1 MDRQDVGPTTRG
13 QTTMEA
19 WWQGLTLLNKG
30 FAVAALFFSV
40 LFVWQFLGA
49 LLGLHGDSHGD
60 AGHAIGIHHHDFD
73 HHADQ
78 HDRDGVGFTLISV
91 RSVLAFGTLFSW
103 AGTLYLMSGAGVVL
117 AMIYSFAWGVAAMFI
132 VSYLVFKLVQLQET
146 GTATVWSAIGEDG
159 VVYLNLPAGGLG
171 KVRVMVSGV
180 ISYVNARSRGGE
192 SLSAGTK
199 VRVVGVID
207 DNTIEVEPIMGEG
220 AN

>member
-1 MDRQDVGPTTRG
+1 
-13 QTTMEA
+13 MEA
-19 WWQGLTLLNKG
+19 WWEGLTLLNKG
-30 FAVAALFFSV
+30 FAVAAVFFSV

-60 AGHAIGIHHHDFD
+60 ADHAV
-73 HHADQ
+73 Q
-78 HDRDGVGFTLISV
+78 HDSDGVAFTLISV

-103 AGTLYLMSGAGVVL
+103 AGTLYLMSGAGIVL
-117 AMIYSFAWGVAAMFI
+117 AIIYSFAWGVAAMFI

-146 GTATVWSAIGEDG
+146 GTATVWSAIGEEG

-192 SLSAGTK
+192 SLTAGTK

-207 DNTIEVEPIMGEG
+207 DNTLEVEPITEEG